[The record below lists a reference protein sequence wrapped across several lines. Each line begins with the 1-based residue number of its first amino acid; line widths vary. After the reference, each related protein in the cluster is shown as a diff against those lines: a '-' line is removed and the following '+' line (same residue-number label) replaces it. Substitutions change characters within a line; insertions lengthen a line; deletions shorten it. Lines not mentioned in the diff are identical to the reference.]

1 MALAKWTHKSPWIL
15 LKIFLLGALN
25 SFTIWAVPILIS
37 HKSYV
42 FAGYFV
48 ISTIIIDFVFLSKKI
63 IAGKYIIP
71 GVLLL
76 VAFTIYPAMF
86 TGYIAFTNYSTGHT
100 LDKKTAIE
108 VLVSN
113 SYESVG
119 ESAIYPA
126 KVARDDISGEF
137 VFFVNKDKSDVVL
150 SRKDSEVPVPN
161 SEITFAPDGTI
172 EKVQGFT
179 LLDDNAVFENS
190 DQLTSLSLSA
200 GPGKV
205 YQLADPTSVQELI
218 QNLKYDPVKDE
229 ITNINT
235 GNVYKPNDK
244 GSMVDSAGEEL
255 EPGWQSTVGLF
266 NFERIFKDPRY
277 RAPMVQVL
285 TWTFIFAFLVVL
297 TTFFAGFLLAL
308 TFNHPKLKSKRI
320 YRSLIIVPYA
330 MPGVLSMLT
339 WRGMYNEEN
348 GIINR
353 VLGHQF
359 PWLSDPTLAKVA
371 ILITQLWAGTPYMFL
386 ICTGA
391 IQALSSEV
399 IEAAQV
405 DGASPRTVFW
415 RIKLPLVL
423 YSLTPLLIA
432 SYAYNFSNFNA
443 IYLLTGGGP
452 QIIESGGIAGHT
464 DILISYTYR
473 LAFTAGKG
481 NDYGLASAVSFLN
494 FFIIATISIYGFRK
508 SKTVESMS

>member
-1 MALAKWTHKSPWIL
+1 
-15 LKIFLLGALN
+15 
-25 SFTIWAVPILIS
+25 
-37 HKSYV
+37 
-42 FAGYFV
+42 
-48 ISTIIIDFVFLSKKI
+48 
-63 IAGKYIIP
+63 
-71 GVLLL
+71 
-76 VAFTIYPAMF
+76 
-86 TGYIAFTNYSTGHT
+86 
-100 LDKKTAIE
+100 
-108 VLVSN
+108 
-113 SYESVG
+113 
-119 ESAIYPA
+119 
-126 KVARDDISGEF
+126 
-137 VFFVNKDKSDVVL
+137 
-150 SRKDSEVPVPN
+150 
-161 SEITFAPDGTI
+161 
-172 EKVQGFT
+172 
-179 LLDDNAVFENS
+179 
-190 DQLTSLSLSA
+190 
-200 GPGKV
+200 
-205 YQLADPTSVQELI
+205 
-218 QNLKYDPVKDE
+218 
-229 ITNINT
+229 
-235 GNVYKPNDK
+235 
-244 GSMVDSAGEEL
+244 
-255 EPGWQSTVGLF
+255 
-266 NFERIFKDPRY
+266 
-277 RAPMVQVL
+277 
-285 TWTFIFAFLVVL
+285 
-297 TTFFAGFLLAL
+297 
-308 TFNHPKLKSKRI
+308 
-320 YRSLIIVPYA
+320 
-330 MPGVLSMLT
+330 
-339 WRGMYNEEN
+339 MYNEEN

-353 VLGHQF
+353 VLGHQL